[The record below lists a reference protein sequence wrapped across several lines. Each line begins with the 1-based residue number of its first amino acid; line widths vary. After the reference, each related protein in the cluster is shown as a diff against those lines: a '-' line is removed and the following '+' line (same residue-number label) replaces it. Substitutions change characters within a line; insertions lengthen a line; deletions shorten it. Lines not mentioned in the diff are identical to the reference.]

1 MSFTGECT
9 ALLVSAGRG
18 HRFGGKI
25 PKQYLNVGE
34 KPLLRLAAER
44 FLEHPDVD
52 GVTVVIH
59 PDDLALYEQAVDG
72 LCLGEPIHG
81 GEQRQDSVRYGLESM
96 RTSQPAKVLVHD
108 AVRPFVSDAVIT
120 GVIAAIDADTGAIPA
135 LAVTDTLKRVGD
147 ASQIT
152 DTVPRDNLWRAQTP
166 QGFPYGPFLAA
177 HRAAEGQ
184 VLTDDAA
191 VAKAHGLAVTLVAG
205 DERNF
210 KVTSPDDMDRAER
223 HIRTSTFSG
232 ITRVGLGFDV
242 HRFAPNRPLFLGG
255 IEISHEMGLDGHSD
269 ADVAL
274 HAVVDALL
282 GAIGAGDIGV
292 YFPPEDPQWKD
303 APSHIF
309 LKSAGD
315 AVAAQGGIIRGIDLT
330 VICEAP
336 KIGPYRE
343 PMRRHI
349 AEILEIDAAAVNI
362 KATTTERL
370 GFTGRGEGIAAQAI
384 ASIELKQ

>member
-1 MSFTGECT
+1 MMSVTGGCT

-18 HRFGGKI
+18 HRFGGRI
-25 PKQYLNVGE
+25 PKQYVNVGE
-34 KPLLRLAAER
+34 KSLLRLAVER
-44 FLEHPDVD
+44 FLEHPGVD
-52 GVTVVIH
+52 AVSVVIH
-59 PDDLALYEQAVDG
+59 PDDHVLYEQAVDG

-81 GEQRQDSVRYGLESM
+81 GKERQDSVRFGLESM
-96 RTSQPAKVLVHD
+96 CPNQPAKVLVHD

-120 GVIAAIDADTGAIPA
+120 SVIAAIDADTGAIPA
-135 LAVTDTLKRVGD
+135 LAVTDTLKRGGND
-147 ASQIT
+147 SQIAE
-152 DTVPRDNLWRAQTP
+152 TVPRDNLWRAQTP

-177 HRAAEGQ
+177 HRAAKGK

-191 VAKAHGLAVTLVAG
+191 VATAHGLAVTLVAG

-210 KVTSPDDMDRAER
+210 KVTGPDDMDRAER
-223 HIRTSTFSG
+223 HVHVSAFSG
-232 ITRVGLGFDV
+232 ITRTGLGFDV
-242 HRFAPNRPLFLGG
+242 HRFAPGRPLFLGG

-269 ADVAL
+269 ADVVL

-309 LKSAGD
+309 LKTAGD
-315 AVAAQGGIIRGIDLT
+315 AVAAQGGIIHCIDLT

-343 PMRRHI
+343 SMRRRI
-349 AEILEIDAAAVNI
+349 AEILEIDATAVNI
-362 KATTTERL
+362 KATTTEEL

-384 ASIELKQ
+384 ASIVL